1 MFLALQEKNIKMR
14 VDLIGKRALIGGSTG
29 GIGKA
34 IALELSKCCLLY
46 TSDAADEQI

>member
-14 VDLIGKRALIGGSTG
+14 IDLNGKRALIGGSTG

-34 IALELSKCCLLY
+34 IALELSKCGASV
-46 TSDAADEQI
+46 TIM